1 MTTTPAR
8 GLPEAATPSAAPP
21 ARPVPDRALVDR
33 PAVAWLPVLGVAG
46 ALAVVLTLLSSR
58 YGYFGDEYYFL
69 SAGAR
74 PAAGYADQPPMLP
87 LLAAALQHL
96 APGNLVVL
104 RLPATLLTAAGVV
117 LAALIAAELGGGRRA
132 QVIAGVATAASP
144 YLLATGHLLATSTV
158 DPFCWSVA
166 LLLLVRWLRL
176 EAHPDARGAATRDR
190 LLLALGVV
198 VGVALFDKVLI
209 PVLLAAVAVGV
220 WIAGPRRLL
229 SRPLLWAGLAIAALS
244 TVPTLVWQA
253 QHGWPQLRMGSVVA
267 GESSLFG
274 NRWEF
279 LPRAL
284 YYAGVLPGAVLVVL
298 GFWALLRTERMRPW
312 RSLGIAA
319 VLVTLVLL
327 AAGGRPYYLSGLYA
341 LVLAAGAVA
350 AGTLPVRPWHR
361 SWRWALRP
369 TAVAVGAVLAML
381 WVLPVGP
388 SSWRAPTEFET
399 MGQVGWPEFTTD
411 VAQAWQAIP
420 QPQRS
425 HTVVMAYSY
434 WYASALEHEG
444 PAHGL
449 PMPIY
454 STHRGFGYFDVP
466 PGSDDALLVG
476 EVTWAPR
483 FCARLVQLPRVPF
496 SADAPVDSGFPM
508 ALCTPRAPWAQ
519 AWPSLRNLA

>member
-8 GLPEAATPSAAPP
+8 GLPRVAPP
-21 ARPVPDRALVDR
+21 PDPPDRAR
-33 PAVAWLPVLGVAG
+33 VAWWPVLGVAA
-46 ALAVVLTLLSSR
+46 ALALVLGVLSSR
-58 YGYFGDEYYFL
+58 YGYFGDEYYFIA
-69 SAGAR
+69 AGAR

-87 LLAAALQHL
+87 FLAAALQHL

-117 LAALIAAELGGGRRA
+117 VAALIAAELGGGRRA
-132 QVIAGVATAASP
+132 QVLAAVATGVSP
-144 YLLATGHLLATSTV
+144 YLLQTGHLLATSTV

-176 EAHPDARGAATRDR
+176 EDRPDARGAATRDR
-190 LLLALGVV
+190 LLLGFGVV
-198 VGVALFDKVLI
+198 VAVALWDKILI
-209 PVLLAAVAVGV
+209 PVLLIALAIGV
-220 WIAGPRRLL
+220 WFAGPRRLL
-229 SRPLLWAGLAIAALS
+229 RRPMLWAGLALAAVS

-279 LPRAL
+279 LPFAL

-298 GFWALLRTERMRPW
+298 GLWALWRTERLRPW
-312 RSLGIAA
+312 RCLGIACA
-319 VLVTLVLL
+319 VVIMVLL
-327 AAGGRPYYLSGLYA
+327 AAGGRPYYLSGLYG
-341 LVLAAGAVA
+341 LILAAGAVA
-350 AGTLPVRPWHR
+350 AGSVPGRPWHR
-361 SWRWALRP
+361 WWRWTLQPA
-369 TAVAVGAVLAML
+369 AVAVGAVLAAV

-388 SSWRAPTEFET
+388 SSWRAPSEFAT
-399 MGQVGWPEFTTD
+399 MGQVGWPEFTAG
-411 VAQAWQAIP
+411 VARTFRSLP
-420 QPQRS
+420 TEQRE

-434 WYASALEHEG
+434 WYAAALEHEG
-444 PAHGL
+444 PARGL
-449 PMPIY
+449 PSTIY

-466 PGSDDALLVG
+466 PGSQDALLVG
-476 EVTWAPR
+476 EVKWAPR
-483 FCARLVQLPRVPF
+483 FCARLVTLPPVAGAEF
-496 SADAPVDSGFPM
+496 APINDDVPM

>member
-1 MTTTPAR
+1 MTTTTPAH
-8 GLPEAATPSAAPP
+8 GLPRLAPP
-21 ARPVPDRALVDR
+21 PPPPDR
-33 PAVAWLPVLGVAG
+33 PAVAWWPVLGVAA
-46 ALAVVLTLLSSR
+46 ALGLVLGVLSAR
-58 YGYFGDEYYFL
+58 YGYFGDEYYFI
-69 SAGAR
+69 SAGSR

-104 RLPATLLTAAGVV
+104 RLPSTLLSAAGVV
-117 LAALIAAELGGGRRA
+117 VAAVIAAELGGGRRA
-132 QVIAGVATAASP
+132 QLLAAVGTAASP

-176 EAHPDARGAATRDR
+176 ENRPDSRGAATRDR
-190 LLLALGVV
+190 LLLGLGVV
-198 VGVALFDKVLI
+198 IAVALFDKILI
-209 PVLLAAVAVGV
+209 PVLLVGIAIGV
-220 WIAGPRRLL
+220 WVAGPRRLL
-229 SRPLLWAGLAIAALS
+229 RRPMLWIGLAIAAAS

-279 LPRAL
+279 LPFAL
-284 YYAGVLPGAVLVVL
+284 YYAGVLPGAVLVVIGL
-298 GFWALLRTERMRPW
+298 WALLRSERLRPW
-312 RSLGIAA
+312 RSLGIACA
-319 VLVTLVLL
+319 FVTLALL

-350 AGTLPVRPWHR
+350 AGTLTARPWHR
-361 SWRWALRP
+361 WWRWTLRP
-369 TAVAVGAVLAML
+369 AAVVVGAVLAMA

-399 MGQVGWPEFTTD
+399 MGQVGWADFTTG
-411 VAQAWQAIP
+411 VAQTWQALP
-420 QPQRS
+420 PPQRE

-434 WYASALEHEG
+434 WYAAALEHEG
-444 PAHGL
+444 PARGL
-449 PMPIY
+449 PSPIY

-466 PGSDDALLVG
+466 PGSEDALLVG
-476 EVTWAPR
+476 EVKWAPR
-483 FCARLVQLPRVPF
+483 FCSRLVPLPTVAG
-496 SADAPVDSGFPM
+496 ADFAPVNDDVQM
-508 ALCTPRAPWAQ
+508 ALCTPREPWAQ

>member
-8 GLPEAATPSAAPP
+8 GLTSPVVPPAAP
-21 ARPVPDRALVDR
+21 DR
-33 PAVAWLPVLGVAG
+33 PAVAWWPVLGVAAGLALVLG
-46 ALAVVLTLLSSR
+46 ALSAR

-74 PAAGYADQPPMLP
+74 PAAGYADQPPLLP
-87 LLAAALQHL
+87 LLAAALEHL

-117 LAALIAAELGGGRRA
+117 VAALIAAELGGGRRA
-132 QVIAGVATAASP
+132 QVIAAVATAVSP

-158 DPFCWSVA
+158 DPICWAVA

-176 EAHPDARGAATRDR
+176 EAHPESRGAPTRDR
-190 LLLALGVV
+190 LLLGLGAVV
-198 VGVALFDKVLI
+198 AVALFDKILI
-209 PVLLAAVAVGV
+209 PVLLVGIAIGV
-220 WIAGPRRLL
+220 GIAGPRRLL
-229 SRPLLWAGLAIAALS
+229 GRPMLWAGLVLAALS

-279 LPRAL
+279 LPFAL
-284 YYAGVLPGAVLVVL
+284 YYAGVLPGAVLVVI
-298 GFWALLRTERMRPW
+298 GFWALFRSERLRPW
-312 RSLGIAA
+312 RCLGIAA
-319 VLVTLVLL
+319 AVVTVALL

-341 LVLAAGAVA
+341 LLLAAGAVA
-350 AGTLPVRPWHR
+350 AGTLPGRPWHR
-361 SWRWALRP
+361 SWRWTLHPA
-369 TAVAVGAVLAML
+369 AVAVGAVLAMV

-399 MGQVGWPEFTTD
+399 MGQVGWPEFTTG
-411 VAQAWQAIP
+411 VAQTWQALP
-420 QPQRS
+420 PPQRE

-449 PMPIY
+449 PGTIY

-476 EVTWAPR
+476 EVKWAPR
-483 FCARLVQLPRVPF
+483 FCARLVTLPPVAGAEF
-496 SADAPVDSGFPM
+496 APINDDVPM
-508 ALCTPRAPWAQ
+508 ALCTPRAPWVQ